1 MKNPFQLWYKRNPL
15 KKKLKKRPGK
25 ILEFDYVFIVA
36 TLITMFYTFTKAVFT
51 CIFNSGDFL
60 KLYLLD
66 PAMKFYFGLA
76 DTTYNET
83 NSEF

>member
-1 MKNPFQLWYKRNPL
+1 MPIDLPT
-15 KKKLKKRPGK
+15 
-25 ILEFDYVFIVA
+25 IES
-36 TLITMFYTFTKAVFT
+36 KAVFT
-51 CIFNSGDFL
+51 CILVSGDFL

-66 PAMKFYFGLA
+66 PEMKFYFGLA